1 MQKINSE
8 AGLKEAILQLEIKQ
22 TEDARELN
30 EQVHLA
36 SDVIR
41 PFNLVKSFI
50 KQGNAAGEIKDD
62 ILNTSFGL
70 MTGYL
75 SKLLFQGVTK
85 SPFKK
90 MVGTALMFGI
100 TSIIAKNPEAVRS
113 VGNRFLKIFKRKK
126 SES

>member
-8 AGLKEAILQLEIKQ
+8 AGLKEAILRLEIKQ

-30 EQVHLA
+30 EQFHLA

-41 PFNLVKSFI
+41 PFNLVKSFF
-50 KQGNAAGEIKDD
+50 KQGNAAGEFKDD

-85 SPFKK
+85 GPFKK
-90 MVGTALMFGI
+90 MVGTALMFGV

-113 VGNRFLKIFKRKK
+113 VGNRILKIFKRKK